1 MKLNELVNNV
11 ENNADKIIVSAIIK
25 DDSETLNKFV
35 INIIGDLL
43 NGVNLDDEYRKSA
56 INNLNNYDE
65 KELGNLGTYICLIP
79 YVQSILSR
87 QKNWEFKATSF
98 IENLISYIIGLI
110 SKDEFLSN
118 LLEIRSI
125 LKISDNL
132 YNGLVN
138 YFASYKEYITKS
150 AIEKINC

>member
-1 MKLNELVNNV
+1 MKLSELVNYA
-11 ENNADKIIVSAIIK
+11 ENNADKIIVNSIIK

-43 NGVNLDDEYRKSA
+43 NGVNLDNEYRKQA

-79 YVQSILSR
+79 YVQSVLSN
-87 QKNWEFKATSF
+87 QNDWEAKVTSF

-110 SKDEFLSN
+110 SKDEFLNN
-118 LLEIRSI
+118 LLEMRNI
-125 LKISDNL
+125 LKISENF
-132 YNGLVN
+132 YCGLVK
-138 YFASYKEYITKS
+138 YFDLYKEYITKS
-150 AIEKINC
+150 AIEKIK

>member
-1 MKLNELVNNV
+1 MKLNELVNNI

-87 QKNWEFKATSF
+87 KKNWEIKATSF

-110 SKDEFLSN
+110 SKDEFLNN
-118 LLEIRSI
+118 LLEMRSI
-125 LKISDNL
+125 LKISDNF

-138 YFASYKEYITKS
+138 YFSSYKEYITKS
-150 AIEKINC
+150 AIEKIK